1 MVRIARARDRILS
14 QLTVGD
20 AKMTTDNPQVPW
32 TDEQWARVNQVIQ
45 EEASR
50 ARVAATFL
58 PLIGPL
64 PGDTDFVRS
73 NVITYVEPP
82 NLLAAA
88 QAEIANAIAAYN
100 AATAAADIAAAV
112 AAQQRIAN
120 AQGIAGSRRIR
131 IDDKS
136 TIQLATLQV
145 MVPVRG
151 AQMVDPEMTSVLAL
165 FRRAANV
172 LARLEDA
179 VVFRGLVQDPSFP
192 GRVTP
197 PIAVGPAPPQRV
209 WEITGGQ
216 VLDGL
221 WNNAAPFPQ
230 QWIQV
235 GPVPI
240 PQRGGALVRAVS
252 EAVSRLEANGHF
264 GPFVAVLGQGL
275 FLIAQTP
282 DPGSLVLPQDRIV
295 PFLGG
300 GSLLRSSTLD
310 AFLGF
315 SGVVAALGGA
325 PVELVVATDLCTQF
339 LQLSPEPVFIFR
351 VCEKMTVRIK
361 EPEAI
366 MQLWM

>member
-1 MVRIARARDRILS
+1 
-14 QLTVGD
+14 
-20 AKMTTDNPQVPW
+20 MTTDNPQVPW

-179 VVFRGLVQDPSFP
+179 VVFRGLVPDPSLP
-192 GRVTP
+192 RQGYTPYSGRPSATAKGLGNHGRAGVGRTLEQCGP
-197 PIAVGPAPPQRV
+197 LPAAVDSSRAGSNSAKRRSAGARDV
-209 WEITGGQ
+209 GG
-216 VLDGL
+216 
-221 WNNAAPFPQ
+221 
-230 QWIQV
+230 
-235 GPVPI
+235 
-240 PQRGGALVRAVS
+240 R
-252 EAVSRLEANGHF
+252 
-264 GPFVAVLGQGL
+264 
-275 FLIAQTP
+275 
-282 DPGSLVLPQDRIV
+282 
-295 PFLGG
+295 
-300 GSLLRSSTLD
+300 
-310 AFLGF
+310 
-315 SGVVAALGGA
+315 
-325 PVELVVATDLCTQF
+325 
-339 LQLSPEPVFIFR
+339 
-351 VCEKMTVRIK
+351 
-361 EPEAI
+361 
-366 MQLWM
+366 